1 MRSVSLFFFVFL
13 SLVGYS
19 QTIRIEGRVRD
30 PHGQGIPNAII
41 VNNRTKTGSFGNSSG
56 FYTIVCE
63 KTDTLSI
70 TALSY
75 YTRQL
80 CMKDSL
86 IKEVY
91 YPTIFLDDRTYM
103 LPVVEFISPRD
114 LEAIEEDLMSL
125 GFDENQFKTASVSSP
140 ITFLYEQFSKRERSK
155 LAVAKMEYEDR
166 KRALLKE
173 LFHLYVDYDIIEL
186 TNDEFDAFI
195 DFMHVSDEFI
205 RQSSQYEFL
214 IFVKEEFQQYKIWK
228 RGKRE
233 WKDDDFNYD
242 KD

>member
-1 MRSVSLFFFVFL
+1 MRCVSLFFFLFL
-13 SLVGYS
+13 SLIGFS

-56 FYTIVCE
+56 FYSIVCE

-86 IKEVY
+86 VKDVY
-91 YPTIFLDDRTYM
+91 HPTIFLDDRTYM

-114 LEAIEEDLMSL
+114 LESIEEDLRGL
-125 GFDENQFKTASVSSP
+125 GFDENQFKTANVSNP

-155 LAVAKMEYEDR
+155 LEVSRMVYEDK

-173 LFHLYVDYDIIEL
+173 LFHLYVDYDIIAL
-186 TNDEFDAFI
+186 TNDEFDTFI
-195 DFMHVSDEFI
+195 DFMHVSDDFI

-214 IFVKEEFQQYKIWK
+214 IFVKEEFQQYKIWR
-228 RGKRE
+228 RGRRE
-233 WKDDDFNYD
+233 WKEDDFNYD
-242 KD
+242 QD

>member
-1 MRSVSLFFFVFL
+1 MRNVGLFFFAFL
-13 SLVGYS
+13 SFTGYS

-56 FYTIVCE
+56 YYNIVCE

-86 IKEVY
+86 VKDVY
-91 YPTIFLDDRTYM
+91 RPTIFLDDRTYM

-114 LEAIEEDLMSL
+114 LESIEDDLRGL
-125 GFDENQFKTASVSSP
+125 GFDENQFKTASYSSP

-155 LAVAKMEYEDR
+155 LAVARMEYEDR

-173 LFHLYVDYDIIEL
+173 LFHLYVDFDIIDL
-186 TNDEFDAFI
+186 TNEEFDAFI
-195 DFMHVSDEFI
+195 DFMHVSDDFVH
-205 RQSSQYEFL
+205 QSSQYEFL
-214 IFVKEEFQQYKIWK
+214 IFVKEEFQNYKVWK
-228 RGKRE
+228 RGRRD
-233 WKDDDFNYD
+233 WKEEDFNYD

>member
-13 SLVGYS
+13 SLVGFS

-41 VNNRTKTGSFGNSSG
+41 VNNRTKTGSFGNSNG
-56 FYTIVCE
+56 FYSIVCE
-63 KTDTLSI
+63 KNDTLSI

-86 IKEVY
+86 VKDVY
-91 YPTIFLDDRTYM
+91 HPTIFLDDRTYM
-103 LPVVEFISPRD
+103 LPIVELISPRD
-114 LEAIEEDLMSL
+114 LEAIEKDLMRL
-125 GFDENQFKTASVSSP
+125 GFNENQFKTSSFSSP

-155 LAVAKMEYEDR
+155 LEVSFLEYEDR

-214 IFVKEEFQQYKIWK
+214 IFVKEEFQQYKIWR

-233 WKDDDFNYD
+233 WKEDDFNYD

>member
-1 MRSVSLFFFVFL
+1 MLFVFL
-13 SLVGYS
+13 SLAGYS

-41 VNNRTKTGSFGNSSG
+41 VNNRTKTGSFGNANG

-63 KTDTLSI
+63 KNDTLSI

-80 CMKDSL
+80 CMKDSVV
-86 IKEVY
+86 KDVY
-91 YPTIFLDDRTYM
+91 HPTIFLDDRTYM
-103 LPVVEFISPRD
+103 LPVVEFISQRD
-114 LEAIEEDLMSL
+114 LEAIEEDLRGL
-125 GFDENQFKTASVSSP
+125 GFDENQFKTATMQSP

-155 LAVAKMEYEDR
+155 LAVSRMEYEDR

-186 TNDEFDAFI
+186 TNEEFDAFI

-205 RQSSQYEFL
+205 RQSTQYEFL

-228 RGKRE
+228 RGRKE
-233 WKDDDFNYD
+233 WKEDDFNYD

>member
-1 MRSVSLFFFVFL
+1 MRCVSLFFFLLL
-13 SLVGYS
+13 SLIGYS

-56 FYTIVCE
+56 FYSIVCE

-86 IKEVY
+86 AKVVY
-91 YPTIFLDDRTYM
+91 HPTIFLDDRTYM

-114 LEAIEEDLMSL
+114 LEAIEEDLRGL
-125 GFDENQFKTASVSSP
+125 GFDENQFKTANVSNP

-155 LAVAKMEYEDR
+155 LEVSRMEYEDR

-173 LFHLYVDYDIIEL
+173 LFHLYVDYDIIDL
-186 TNDEFDAFI
+186 TNEEFDAFI

-214 IFVKEEFQQYKIWK
+214 IFVKEEFQQYKIWR
-228 RGKRE
+228 RGRRE

>member
-1 MRSVSLFFFVFL
+1 MRSISLFFFVFL
-13 SLVGYS
+13 SFTGYS

-56 FYTIVCE
+56 FYSIVCD
-63 KTDTLSI
+63 KNDTLSI

-80 CMKDSL
+80 CMKDSVL
-86 IKEVY
+86 KEVY
-91 YPTIFLDDRTYM
+91 HPTIFLDDRTYM

-125 GFDENQFKTASVSSP
+125 GFDENQFKTANVSNP

-173 LFHLYVDYDIIEL
+173 LFHLYVDFDIIAL

>member
-1 MRSVSLFFFVFL
+1 MRSISLFFFFFL
-13 SLVGYS
+13 SLVGFS

-41 VNNRTKTGSFGNSSG
+41 VNNRTKTGSFGSSSG
-56 FYTIVCE
+56 FYSIVCE
-63 KTDTLSI
+63 KNDTLSI

-80 CMKDSL
+80 CMKDSVV
-86 IKEVY
+86 KDVY
-91 YPTIFLDDRTYM
+91 HPTIFLDDRTYM

-125 GFDENQFKTASVSSP
+125 GFDENQFKTANVSNP

-173 LFHLYVDYDIIEL
+173 LFHLYVDFDIIAL

>member
-1 MRSVSLFFFVFL
+1 MRSVSLFFFLLL
-13 SLVGYS
+13 SFIGFS

-56 FYTIVCE
+56 FYSIVCE

-86 IKEVY
+86 SKGVY
-91 YPTIFLDDRTYM
+91 HPTIFLDDRTYM

-114 LEAIEEDLMSL
+114 LEAIEEDLRGL
-125 GFDENQFKTASVSSP
+125 GFDENQFKTANVSNP

-155 LAVAKMEYEDR
+155 LEVSRMEYEDR

-173 LFHLYVDYDIIEL
+173 LFHLYVDYDIIDL
-186 TNDEFDAFI
+186 TNEEFDAFI

-214 IFVKEEFQQYKIWK
+214 IFVKEEFQQYKIWR
-228 RGKRE
+228 RGRRE
-233 WKDDDFNYD
+233 WKEEDFNYD
-242 KD
+242 RD

>member
-56 FYTIVCE
+56 YYTIVCE

>member
-1 MRSVSLFFFVFL
+1 MRIVILFFFVFV
-13 SLVGYS
+13 STQGYS

-41 VNNRTKTGSFGNSSG
+41 VNNRTKTGSFGNASG
-56 FYTIVCE
+56 FYTIICD
-63 KTDTLSI
+63 KNDTLSI

-80 CMKDSL
+80 CMKDSVL
-86 IKEVY
+86 KEVY
-91 YPTIFLDDRTYM
+91 HPTIFLDDRTYM

-125 GFDENQFKTASVSSP
+125 GFDENQFKTANVSNP

>member
-1 MRSVSLFFFVFL
+1 
-13 SLVGYS
+13 
-19 QTIRIEGRVRD
+19 
-30 PHGQGIPNAII
+30 
-41 VNNRTKTGSFGNSSG
+41 
-56 FYTIVCE
+56 
-63 KTDTLSI
+63 
-70 TALSY
+70 
-75 YTRQL
+75 
-80 CMKDSL
+80 MKDSVM
-86 IKEVY
+86 KDVY
-91 YPTIFLDDRTYM
+91 HPTIFLDDRTYM

-125 GFDENQFKTASVSSP
+125 GFDENQFKTANVSSP

-173 LFHLYVDYDIIEL
+173 LFHLYVDFDIIEL

-233 WKDDDFNYD
+233 WKDEDFNYD

>member
-1 MRSVSLFFFVFL
+1 MRSISLFFFFFL
-13 SLVGYS
+13 SLVGFS

-41 VNNRTKTGSFGNSSG
+41 VNNRTKTGSFGNSNG
-56 FYTIVCE
+56 FYSIVCD
-63 KTDTLSI
+63 KNDTLSI

-86 IKEVY
+86 VKDVY
-91 YPTIFLDDRTYM
+91 YPTVFLDDRTYM
-103 LPVVEFISPRD
+103 LPIVELISPRD
-114 LEAIEEDLMSL
+114 LEAIERDLMRL
-125 GFDENQFKTASVSSP
+125 GFNENQFKTSSFSSP

-155 LAVAKMEYEDR
+155 LEVSFLEYEDR

-205 RQSSQYEFL
+205 RQSTQYEFL
-214 IFVKEEFQQYKIWK
+214 IFVKEEFQQYKIWR

-233 WKDDDFNYD
+233 WKEDDFNYD

>member
-1 MRSVSLFFFVFL
+1 MA
-13 SLVGYS
+13 

-41 VNNRTKTGSFGNSSG
+41 VNNRTKTGSFGNSNG
-56 FYTIVCE
+56 FYTLVCE
-63 KTDTLSI
+63 KGDTLSI

-80 CMKDSL
+80 CMKDSVL
-86 IKEVY
+86 KDVY
-91 YPTIFLDDRTYM
+91 HPTIFLDDRTYM

-114 LEAIEEDLMSL
+114 LEAIEEDLMGL
-125 GFDENQFKTASVSSP
+125 GFDENQFKTATVSNP

-155 LAVAKMEYEDR
+155 LEVARMEHEDR

-173 LFHLYVDYDIIEL
+173 LFHLYVDFDIITL

-214 IFVKEEFQQYKIWK
+214 VFVKEEFQQYKIWK

-233 WKDDDFNYD
+233 WKDEDFNYD

>member
-1 MRSVSLFFFVFL
+1 MRCVSLFFFLFL
-13 SLVGYS
+13 SLIGFS

-56 FYTIVCE
+56 FYSIVCE

-86 IKEVY
+86 VKDVY
-91 YPTIFLDDRTYM
+91 HPTIFLDDRTYM

-114 LEAIEEDLMSL
+114 LESIEEDLRGL
-125 GFDENQFKTASVSSP
+125 GFDENQFKTANVSNP

-155 LAVAKMEYEDR
+155 LEVSRMVYEDK

-173 LFHLYVDYDIIEL
+173 LFHLYVDYDIIAL
-186 TNDEFDAFI
+186 TNDEFDTFI

-214 IFVKEEFQQYKIWK
+214 IFVKEEFQQYKIWR
-228 RGKRE
+228 RGRRE
-233 WKDDDFNYD
+233 WKEEDFNYD

>member
-1 MRSVSLFFFVFL
+1 MRCVSLFFFLFL
-13 SLVGYS
+13 SLIGFS

-56 FYTIVCE
+56 FYSIVCE

-86 IKEVY
+86 VKTVY
-91 YPTIFLDDRTYM
+91 HPTIFLDDRTYM

-114 LEAIEEDLMSL
+114 LEAIEDDLRGL
-125 GFDENQFKTASVSSP
+125 GFDENQFKTANVSNP

-155 LAVAKMEYEDR
+155 LEVSRMVYEDK

-173 LFHLYVDYDIIEL
+173 LFHLYVDYDIIDL
-186 TNDEFDAFI
+186 TNEEFDTFI
-195 DFMHVSDEFI
+195 DFMHVSDDFI

-214 IFVKEEFQQYKIWK
+214 IFVKEEFQQYKIWR
-228 RGKRE
+228 RGRRE
-233 WKDDDFNYD
+233 WKEDDFNYD

>member
-56 FYTIVCE
+56 YYTIVCE

-195 DFMHVSDEFI
+195 DFMHVSNEFI

>member
-1 MRSVSLFFFVFL
+1 MRSISLFFFVFL

-56 FYTIVCE
+56 YYTIVCE

-86 IKEVY
+86 LKT
-91 YPTIFLDDRTYM
+91 PIFLATS
-103 LPVVEFISPRD
+103 LPP
-114 LEAIEEDLMSL
+114 L
-125 GFDENQFKTASVSSP
+125 KTKKAGIDMIWSSP
-140 ITFLYEQFSKRERSK
+140 ANF
-155 LAVAKMEYEDR
+155 
-166 KRALLKE
+166 
-173 LFHLYVDYDIIEL
+173 
-186 TNDEFDAFI
+186 
-195 DFMHVSDEFI
+195 
-205 RQSSQYEFL
+205 
-214 IFVKEEFQQYKIWK
+214 
-228 RGKRE
+228 
-233 WKDDDFNYD
+233 
-242 KD
+242 

>member
-56 FYTIVCE
+56 YYTIVCE

-80 CMKDSL
+80 CMRDSL

>member
-13 SLVGYS
+13 SVVGFS

-56 FYTIVCE
+56 FYSIVCE

-86 IKEVY
+86 VKDIY
-91 YPTIFLDDRTYM
+91 HPTIFLDDRTYM

-114 LEAIEEDLMSL
+114 LEAIEKDLLGL
-125 GFDENQFKTASVSSP
+125 GFDENQFKKGNLQSP
-140 ITFLYEQFSKRERSK
+140 ITLLYEQFSKRERSK
-155 LAVAKMEYEDR
+155 LEVSRMEYEDR

-186 TNDEFDAFI
+186 TNEEFDAFI

-205 RQSSQYEFL
+205 RQSTQYEFL
-214 IFVKEEFQQYKIWK
+214 IFVKEEFQQYKIWR
-228 RGKRE
+228 RGRKE

>member
-1 MRSVSLFFFVFL
+1 MRSICLFFFLLL
-13 SLVGYS
+13 SVIGFS

-56 FYTIVCE
+56 FYSIVCE

-86 IKEVY
+86 VKDVY
-91 YPTIFLDDRTYM
+91 YPTVFLDDRTYM

-114 LEAIEEDLMSL
+114 LEAIEKDLLGL
-125 GFDENQFKTASVSSP
+125 GFDENQFKTASVSNP

-155 LAVAKMEYEDR
+155 LAVALMEYEDR

-173 LFHLYVDYDIIEL
+173 LFHLYVDYDIIDL
-186 TNDEFDAFI
+186 TNEEFDAFI

-214 IFVKEEFQQYKIWK
+214 IFVKEEFQQYKIWR
-228 RGKRE
+228 RGRRE
-233 WKDDDFNYD
+233 WKEEDFNYD

>member
-1 MRSVSLFFFVFL
+1 MRSISLFFFVFL
-13 SLVGYS
+13 SFTGYS

-56 FYTIVCE
+56 FYSIVCE
-63 KTDTLSI
+63 KNDTLSI

-80 CMKDSL
+80 CMKDSVF
-86 IKEVY
+86 KEVY
-91 YPTIFLDDRTYM
+91 HPTIFLDDRTYM

-125 GFDENQFKTASVSSP
+125 GFDENQFKTANVSNP

-173 LFHLYVDYDIIEL
+173 LFHLYVDYDIIDL
-186 TNDEFDAFI
+186 TNEEFDAFI
-195 DFMHVSDEFI
+195 DFMHVSDDFI

>member
-1 MRSVSLFFFVFL
+1 MRSISLFFFVFL
-13 SLVGYS
+13 SFTVYS

-56 FYTIVCE
+56 LYSIVCD
-63 KTDTLSI
+63 KNDTLSI

-80 CMKDSL
+80 CMKDSVL
-86 IKEVY
+86 KEVY
-91 YPTIFLDDRTYM
+91 HPTIFLDDRTYM

-125 GFDENQFKTASVSSP
+125 GFDENQFKTANVSNP

-173 LFHLYVDYDIIEL
+173 LFHLYVDYDIIDL
-186 TNDEFDAFI
+186 TNEEFDAFI
-195 DFMHVSDEFI
+195 DFMHVSDDFI

>member
-1 MRSVSLFFFVFL
+1 MRSISLFFFVFL
-13 SLVGYS
+13 SIHAYS

-56 FYTIVCE
+56 FYSIVCD
-63 KTDTLSI
+63 KSDTLSI

-80 CMKDSL
+80 CMKDSVM
-86 IKEVY
+86 KDVY
-91 YPTIFLDDRTYM
+91 HPTIFLDDRTYM

-125 GFDENQFKTASVSSP
+125 GFDENQFKTANVSSP

-173 LFHLYVDYDIIEL
+173 LFHLYVDFDIIEL

-228 RGKRE
+228 RVEINLCRS
-233 WKDDDFNYD
+233 
-242 KD
+242 

>member
-1 MRSVSLFFFVFL
+1 MRCVSLFICVFL
-13 SLVGYS
+13 SLEGFS
-19 QTIRIEGRVRD
+19 QIIRIEGRVRD

-56 FYTIVCE
+56 YYSIVCE

-80 CMKDSL
+80 CMKDSVL
-86 IKEVY
+86 KEVY
-91 YPTIFLDDRTYM
+91 FPTIFLDDRTYM

-228 RGKRE
+228 RGRRE
-233 WKDDDFNYD
+233 WKEDDFNYD

>member
-1 MRSVSLFFFVFL
+1 MRFVCLFLFIFL
-13 SLVGYS
+13 SVEGFS
-19 QTIRIEGRVRD
+19 QIIRIEGRVRD

-56 FYTIVCE
+56 YYSIICE

-80 CMKDSL
+80 CLKDSVL
-86 IKEVY
+86 KEVY

-114 LEAIEEDLMSL
+114 LEAIEEDLLGL
-125 GFDENQFKTASVSSP
+125 GFNENQFKTASFNSP
-140 ITFLYEQFSKRERSK
+140 ITFLYEQFSKRERSR
-155 LAVAKMEYEDR
+155 LEVARMEHEDR
-166 KRALLKE
+166 KRSLLKE
-173 LFHLYVDYDIIEL
+173 LFHLYVDYDIIAL
-186 TNDEFDAFI
+186 TNEEFDAFI

-214 IFVKEEFQQYKIWK
+214 IFVKEEFQQYKIWR
-228 RGKRE
+228 RGKIE
-233 WKDDDFNYD
+233 WKEDDFNYD

>member
-13 SLVGYS
+13 SLVGFS

-56 FYTIVCE
+56 FYSIVCE

-86 IKEVY
+86 LKESY
-91 YPTIFLDDRTYM
+91 HPTIFLDDRTYM
-103 LPVVEFISPRD
+103 LPIVEFISPRD
-114 LEAIEEDLMSL
+114 LESIEEDLRSL
-125 GFDENQFKTASVSSP
+125 GFNENQFKTASFSSP
-140 ITFLYEQFSKRERSK
+140 ITFLYEEFSKRERSK
-155 LAVAKMEYEDR
+155 LEVAHLKHLDR

-186 TNDEFDAFI
+186 TNEEFDSFI
-195 DFMHVSDEFI
+195 DFMQVSDEFL

-214 IFVKEEFQQYKIWK
+214 IFVKEEFQEYKIWR
-228 RGKRE
+228 RGRRE

>member
-1 MRSVSLFFFVFL
+1 MRSVSLLLFVFL
-13 SLVGYS
+13 SLAGYS

-41 VNNRTKTGSFGNSSG
+41 VNNRTKTGSFGNANG

-63 KTDTLSI
+63 KSDTLSI

-80 CMKDSL
+80 CMKDSVV
-86 IKEVY
+86 KDVY
-91 YPTIFLDDRTYM
+91 HPTIFLDDRTYM
-103 LPVVEFISPRD
+103 LPVVEFISQRD
-114 LEAIEEDLMSL
+114 LESIEEDLRGL
-125 GFDENQFKTASVSSP
+125 GFDENQFKTATMQSP

-155 LAVAKMEYEDR
+155 LAVSRMEYEDK

-186 TNDEFDAFI
+186 TNEEFDAFI

-205 RQSSQYEFL
+205 RQSTQYEFL

-228 RGKRE
+228 RGRKE
-233 WKDDDFNYD
+233 WKEDDFNYD

>member
-13 SLVGYS
+13 SLIGYS
-19 QTIRIEGRVRD
+19 QSIRIEGRVRD

-56 FYTIVCE
+56 YYSIVCE
-63 KTDTLSI
+63 KSDTLSI

-86 IKEVY
+86 LKDVY
-91 YPTIFLDDRTYM
+91 HPTIFLDDRTYM

-114 LEAIEEDLMSL
+114 LEAIEKDLMEL
-125 GFDENQFKTASVSSP
+125 GFDENQFKKGTLESP
-140 ITFLYEQFSKRERSK
+140 ITLLYEQFSKRERSK
-155 LAVAKMEYEDR
+155 LAVARLEYEDR

-228 RGKRE
+228 RGSRD
-233 WKDDDFNYD
+233 WKDEDFNYD

>member
-1 MRSVSLFFFVFL
+1 MRIVSLLLLLLL
-13 SLVGYS
+13 SFTGFS

-41 VNNRTKTGSFGNSSG
+41 VNNRTKTGSFGNSNG
-56 FYTIVCE
+56 FYSIVCE
-63 KTDTLSI
+63 KNDTLSI

-80 CMKDSL
+80 CMKDSVL
-86 IKEVY
+86 KEVY
-91 YPTIFLDDRTYM
+91 KPTIFLDDRTYM

-114 LEAIEEDLMSL
+114 LDAIEEDLMAL
-125 GFDENQFKTASVSSP
+125 GFDENQFKKGNLQSP
-140 ITFLYEQFSKRERSK
+140 ITLLYEQFSKRERSK
-155 LAVAKMEYEDR
+155 LEVARMEYEDK

-186 TNDEFDAFI
+186 TNEEFDAFI

-205 RQSSQYEFL
+205 KQSTQYEFL
-214 IFVKEEFQQYKIWK
+214 VFVKEEFQQYKIWK
-228 RGKRE
+228 RGRRE

>member
-1 MRSVSLFFFVFL
+1 MRSISLFFFFFL
-13 SLVGYS
+13 SLVGFS
-19 QTIRIEGRVRD
+19 QTIRVEGRVRD

-56 FYTIVCE
+56 FYSVVCD
-63 KTDTLSI
+63 KNDTLSI

-86 IKEVY
+86 VKDVY
-91 YPTIFLDDRTYM
+91 YPTVFLDDRTYM
-103 LPVVEFISPRD
+103 LPIVELISSRD
-114 LEAIEEDLMSL
+114 LEAIERDLMRL
-125 GFDENQFKTASVSSP
+125 GFNENQFKTSSFSSP

-155 LAVAKMEYEDR
+155 LEVSFLEYEDR

-205 RQSSQYEFL
+205 RQSTQYEFL
-214 IFVKEEFQQYKIWK
+214 IFVKEEFQQYKIWR

-233 WKDDDFNYD
+233 WKEDDFNYD

>member
-1 MRSVSLFFFVFL
+1 MRSVSLFFFLLL
-13 SLVGYS
+13 SQIGFS

-56 FYTIVCE
+56 FYSIVCE

-86 IKEVY
+86 YKAVY
-91 YPTIFLDDRTYM
+91 HPTIFLDDRTYM

-114 LEAIEEDLMSL
+114 LEAIEEDLRGL
-125 GFDENQFKTASVSSP
+125 GFDENQFKTANVSNP

-155 LAVAKMEYEDR
+155 LEVSRMEYEDK

-173 LFHLYVDYDIIEL
+173 LFHLYVDYDIIDL
-186 TNDEFDAFI
+186 TNEEFDAFI

-214 IFVKEEFQQYKIWK
+214 IFVKEEFQQYKIWR
-228 RGKRE
+228 RGRRE
-233 WKDDDFNYD
+233 WKDEDFNYD

>member
-1 MRSVSLFFFVFL
+1 MRCVSLFFFLLL
-13 SLVGYS
+13 SLIGFS

-56 FYTIVCE
+56 FYSIVCE

-86 IKEVY
+86 YKAVY
-91 YPTIFLDDRTYM
+91 HPTIFLDDRTYM

-114 LEAIEEDLMSL
+114 LEAIEEDLRGL
-125 GFDENQFKTASVSSP
+125 GFDENQFKTANVSNP

-155 LAVAKMEYEDR
+155 LEVSRMEYEDK

-173 LFHLYVDYDIIEL
+173 LFHLYVDYDIIYL
-186 TNDEFDAFI
+186 TNEEFDAFI

-214 IFVKEEFQQYKIWK
+214 IFVKEEFQQYKIWR
-228 RGKRE
+228 RGRRE
-233 WKDDDFNYD
+233 WKEEDFNYD

>member
-1 MRSVSLFFFVFL
+1 MRSVSLFFFLFL
-13 SLVGYS
+13 SLTGFS

-41 VNNRTKTGSFGNSSG
+41 VNNRTKTGSFGNSNG
-56 FYTIVCE
+56 FYSIVCE

-80 CMKDSL
+80 CMRDSVL
-86 IKEVY
+86 KEVY
-91 YPTIFLDDRTYM
+91 HPTIFLDDRTYM

-114 LEAIEEDLMSL
+114 LEAIEEDLLGL
-125 GFDENQFKTASVSSP
+125 GFDENQFKTANASSP

-155 LAVAKMEYEDR
+155 LEVARMEYEDR

-173 LFHLYVDYDIIEL
+173 LFHLYVDYDIIDL
-186 TNDEFDAFI
+186 TNEEFDAFI

-214 IFVKEEFQQYKIWK
+214 VFVKEEFQQYKIWK
-228 RGKRE
+228 RGRRE

>member
-1 MRSVSLFFFVFL
+1 MRSISLFFFVCL
-13 SLVGYS
+13 SLAGYS

-41 VNNRTKTGSFGNSSG
+41 VNNSTKTGSFGNSSG
-56 FYTIVCE
+56 FYSIVCD
-63 KTDTLSI
+63 KNDTLSI

-80 CMKDSL
+80 CMKDSVL
-86 IKEVY
+86 KDIY
-91 YPTIFLDDRTYM
+91 RPTIFLDDRTYM

-125 GFDENQFKTASVSSP
+125 GFDENQFKTATVSSP

-173 LFHLYVDYDIIEL
+173 LFHLYVDFDIIEL

-214 IFVKEEFQQYKIWK
+214 IFVKDEFQQYKIWK
-228 RGKRE
+228 RGRRE

>member
-1 MRSVSLFFFVFL
+1 MRSVSLFFFFFL
-13 SLVGYS
+13 SLVGFS

-30 PHGQGIPNAII
+30 PHGQGIPNAIV

-56 FYTIVCE
+56 FYSVVCD
-63 KTDTLSI
+63 KNDTLSI

-86 IKEVY
+86 VKDVY
-91 YPTIFLDDRTYM
+91 YPTVFLDDRTYM
-103 LPVVEFISPRD
+103 LPIVELISSRD
-114 LEAIEEDLMSL
+114 LEAIERDLMRL
-125 GFDENQFKTASVSSP
+125 GFNENQFKTSSFSSP

-155 LAVAKMEYEDR
+155 LEVSFLEYEDR

-205 RQSSQYEFL
+205 RQSTQYEFL
-214 IFVKEEFQQYKIWK
+214 IFVKEEFQQYKIWR

-233 WKDDDFNYD
+233 WKEDDFNYD

>member
-56 FYTIVCE
+56 YYTIVCD
-63 KTDTLSI
+63 KSDTLSI

-80 CMKDSL
+80 FMKDSIL
-86 IKEVY
+86 KDVY
-91 YPTIFLDDRTYM
+91 HPTIFLDDRTYM

-114 LEAIEEDLMSL
+114 LEAIEEDLLGL
-125 GFDENQFKTASVSSP
+125 GFDENQFKTANVSNP

-173 LFHLYVDYDIIEL
+173 LFHLYVDFDIIEL

-233 WKDDDFNYD
+233 WKEDDFNYD

>member
-56 FYTIVCE
+56 YYTIVCE

-228 RGKRE
+228 RGRRE
-233 WKDDDFNYD
+233 WKDEDFNYD